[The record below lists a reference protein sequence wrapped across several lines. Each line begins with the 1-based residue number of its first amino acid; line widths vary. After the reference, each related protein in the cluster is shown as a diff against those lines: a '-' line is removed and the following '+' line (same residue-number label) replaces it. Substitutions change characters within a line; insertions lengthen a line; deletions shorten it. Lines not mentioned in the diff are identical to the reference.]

1 MQERNLL
8 ILIFWSLFLFI
19 KTPLHF
25 AAQEG
30 YSKAI
35 KTLLKQKNI
44 IVNARDD
51 QMATPLHYAAQN
63 GRSHAISI
71 LLARPEIE
79 VNARDEKGVY
89 LSLIGHHFIMLL
101 NIINHKL

>member
-1 MQERNLL
+1 MQEKNSFF
-8 ILIFWSLFLFI
+8 LIFWSLFLFI

-35 KTLLKQKNI
+35 KILLKQIGI
-44 IVNARDD
+44 IVNAKDD

-79 VNARDEKGVY
+79 VNAHDEKGIHFF
-89 LSLIGHHFIMLL
+89 LIGQHFIMQL
-101 NIINHKL
+101 NIINLKL